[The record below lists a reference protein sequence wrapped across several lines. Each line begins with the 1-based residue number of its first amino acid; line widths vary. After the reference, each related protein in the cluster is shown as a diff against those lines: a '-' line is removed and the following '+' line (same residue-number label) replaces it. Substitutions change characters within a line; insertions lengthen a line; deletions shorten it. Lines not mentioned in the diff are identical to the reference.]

1 MSFQLSSCLRDDFDR
16 WEPIET
22 SVNSNE
28 VFRIKNKNTEM
39 KIPDKSI
46 GRSGIGIGIVAINID
61 RRLKLAGV
69 Q

>member
-1 MSFQLSSCLRDDFDR
+1 M
-16 WEPIET
+16 
-22 SVNSNE
+22 NSNE